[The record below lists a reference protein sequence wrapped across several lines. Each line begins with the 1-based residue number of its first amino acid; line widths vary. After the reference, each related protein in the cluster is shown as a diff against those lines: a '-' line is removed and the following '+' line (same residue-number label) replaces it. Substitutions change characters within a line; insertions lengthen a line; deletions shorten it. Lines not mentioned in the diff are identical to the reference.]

1 MSKESYID
9 FYENYLN
16 SSDGEALQTKL
27 NGVKDGDEF
36 LAVATEGGKAAGFDF
51 TKDEVREVMRAAEA
65 RMAKDAAEAQ
75 GEELSDEQL
84 ENVAGGAF
92 SLSSTSLKISKM
104 PSYLDSGKLQYS
116 TVMCPW

>member
-1 MSKESYID
+1 MSQESYID
-9 FYENYLN
+9 FYENYLK
-16 SSDGEALQTKL
+16 SSDGQALQAKL
-27 NGVKDGDEF
+27 NSVKDGDEF

-65 RMAKDAAEAQ
+65 RMAKEAAEAQ

-84 ENVAGGAF
+84 ENVAGGAY
-92 SLSSTSLKISKM
+92 SLSSSSLKISTM
-104 PSYLDSGKLQYS
+104 PSYLDSGKLEYS